1 MAKGNPNWWAW
12 IWGVMLFALPL
23 TASADGGYVW
33 KETFLGQAKS
43 GGQQVVIL
51 FLAHQETLVLQTAYE
66 GELADFSW
74 LIPTPTPVTA
84 DEVGEADPNIYYWL
98 DDLTAPSFYKL
109 THYDRGSYFRYD
121 NGGCSCDGSG
131 GGGGYRAAPGG
142 GDQDHIE
149 ILETILTET
158 YEVTVLET
166 RDAQDL
172 TDWLDQN
179 EYAYP
184 IGSKAVFDDYIQRG
198 WYFLAVRIR
207 PSKPGEVVKQSL
219 TPIQI
224 SFETDEP
231 ILPMHISS
239 ISSEPETEIL
249 IHLLSTHR
257 YKTSNIA
264 SEEVGY
270 PSFDDT
276 ENYKNAYKRWLKEEV
291 HDQNGQLYFIEY
303 AGWLPY
309 YDCVTVDAYLDDE
322 PIDCE
327 DPIFITRFR
336 SYFSPDQFSDDIC
349 FETDANDDAYSVR
362 IDIWKYGSLTQ
373 SSLYLGSLLFLGLT
387 FVAPKKRISDSARNA
402 VRLSLALILCLL
414 AF

>member
-1 MAKGNPNWWAW
+1 MAKTNPNGRVGILVA
-12 IWGVMLFALPL
+12 ILLILP
-23 TASADGGYVW
+23 TIASADGGYVW

-43 GGQQVVIL
+43 GGQQAVIL
-51 FLAHQETLVLQTAYE
+51 FFDNRETLVIQTEYE

-74 LIPTPTPVTA
+74 LIPTPAPVTA

-98 DDLTAPSFYKL
+98 DDLTAPIFYKL
-109 THYDRGSYFRYD
+109 TPYNRGSYIRYE
-121 NGGCSCDGSG
+121 NGGCSCNGSS

-142 GDQDHIE
+142 ADQDHLE
-149 ILETILTET
+149 VLETILTES

-184 IGSKAVFDDYIQRG
+184 IGSNAVLEDYIQRG

-224 SFETDEP
+224 SFKTDEP
-231 ILPMHISS
+231 VLPMNISS

-249 IHLLSTHR
+249 IHFLSTHR
-257 YKTSNIA
+257 YKTSNID

-270 PSFDDT
+270 PSLDDT
-276 ENYKNAYKRWLKEEV
+276 ENYKNAYKRWLKEQV
-291 HDQNGQLYFIEY
+291 YDQNGQLYFIEY

-309 YDCVTVDAYLDDE
+309 YDCVTVNGYLDDE
-322 PIDCE
+322 PINCE
-327 DPIFITRFR
+327 DSIFITRFR
-336 SYFSPDQFSDDIC
+336 SYFSPEQFSDDIY
-349 FETDANDDAYSVR
+349 FETKAHDDAYSVR
-362 IDIWKYGSLTQ
+362 IDIWKYDALTQ
-373 SSLYLGSLLFLGLT
+373 ASLYLGSLFFLGLT
-387 FVAPKKRISDSARNA
+387 FIAPKKRISNTARNA